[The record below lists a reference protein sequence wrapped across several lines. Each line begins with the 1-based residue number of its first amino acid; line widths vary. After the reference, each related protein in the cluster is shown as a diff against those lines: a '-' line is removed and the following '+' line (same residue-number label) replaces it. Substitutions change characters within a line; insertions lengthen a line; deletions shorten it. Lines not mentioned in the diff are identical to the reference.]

1 MLPENTNELVQKLQD
16 DINQMERGLEEWLK
30 SLNVRSK
37 KIPAH
42 YVHITHPIQ
51 EALSQLANPDIDAVV
66 KGQAIQSI
74 LDHVGGFFH
83 LFELLEA
90 GLEAK
95 MPDIF
100 FSLKDNLYDNAV
112 KLRYRFGSGMG

>member
-16 DINQMERGLEEWLK
+16 DINEMERGLEEWLK

-51 EALSQLANPDIDAVV
+51 EALSQLAKPDIDAVV
-66 KGQAIQSI
+66 TGQAIQSI
-74 LDHVGGFFH
+74 IDHVRGFFH

-95 MPDIF
+95 MPDRF
-100 FSLKDNLYDNAV
+100 FSLKDNLYGNAV
-112 KLRYRFGSGMG
+112 QLQSRLNAA